1 MSDELRAKIR
11 SILRVAYDNINLQLD
26 WDVADAAMAEV
37 APLLA
42 EKDATIELGRTEHV
56 EFREYVL
63 RDQQIMGALAERLT
77 AERDAARADLRALRS
92 WAGLMSILD
101 EHYPAAIFDGTS
113 GDSGPAIVTLIRQIH
128 ALRGGVVSDGD

>member
-1 MSDELRAKIR
+1 MGSDELRE
-11 SILRVAYDNINLQLD
+11 RVALFLEDAYAGIDP
-26 WDVADAAMAEV
+26 DVEPRHAPAAEGIQTLF

-77 AERDAARADLRALRS
+77 AEREVPPVTEPD
-92 WAGLMSILD
+92 
-101 EHYPAAIFDGTS
+101 PAATDTRTT
-113 GDSGPAIVTLIRQIH
+113 VQ
-128 ALRGGVVSDGD
+128 RGRDT